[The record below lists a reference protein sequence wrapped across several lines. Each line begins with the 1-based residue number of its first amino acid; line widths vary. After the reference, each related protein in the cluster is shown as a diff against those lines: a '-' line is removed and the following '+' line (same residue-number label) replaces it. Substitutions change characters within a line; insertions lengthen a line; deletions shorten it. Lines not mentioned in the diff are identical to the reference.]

1 MHTPDRYIASARSK
15 AHTRDSRKDERAS
28 FTRAIRRAGKVRACD
43 VEVDAGEDSEEGADA
58 SMGVDCDMT
67 REEAMAAEFARWEVK
82 REVARVIG

>member
-15 AHTRDSRKDERAS
+15 AHMRDSRKDERAS
-28 FTRAIRRAGKVRACD
+28 FTRAIRRAGKVR
-43 VEVDAGEDSEEGADA
+43 DAGEDSEEGADA

-67 REEAMAAEFARWEVK
+67 HEEAMEAEFARWEVK